1 MSLSNEDLRLSC
13 CRFWKS
19 WGWEPFPDVISL
31 LGNGANVQWQSYQGR
46 VMDRLTLLTP
56 LEPWFLAWGLPLKP
70 FELCIIWVQGIRSH
84 GPPGKG
90 GVDASE
96 LKKVDYRDCL
106 TLFKAQE
113 KESGKGNAKANNL
126 QVHQRWC
133 PVWGEAGLLGKGLE
147 MSVYRGSYRMGAGW
161 WYSCKTENCP
171 KHYQKEMAPS
181 DTACLQGKALRGTRF
196 S

>member
-1 MSLSNEDLRLSC
+1 
-13 CRFWKS
+13 
-19 WGWEPFPDVISL
+19 
-31 LGNGANVQWQSYQGR
+31 
-46 VMDRLTLLTP
+46 MDRLTLWTP

-90 GVDASE
+90 GVEASE

-106 TLFKAQE
+106 SLFKAQE

-161 WYSCKTENCP
+161 WYSCKTENVLNTI
-171 KHYQKEMAPS
+171 KRRWLHLTWHARKGRLSGE
-181 DTACLQGKALRGTRF
+181 RGSARVMGVGRWSQHISELENEF
-196 S
+196 